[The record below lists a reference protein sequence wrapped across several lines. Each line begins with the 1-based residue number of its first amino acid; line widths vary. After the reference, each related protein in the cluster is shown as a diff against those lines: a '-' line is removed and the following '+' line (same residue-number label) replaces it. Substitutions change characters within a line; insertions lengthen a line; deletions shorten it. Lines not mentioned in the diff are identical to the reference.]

1 MIHIWRLSE
10 GGKDNLGLC
19 CSEDGLVLGTTPL
32 TERQDTRFVVRKQRE
47 IERLLDRGYRDYS
60 EQPSGLDVD
69 RLMPGLATVA
79 SALNADDLC
88 LACIAAVHLRLPD
101 LPDQFARS
109 RMEAEDVLIKSAPSD
124 GQSVNW
130 NPALHPRAGTPRNPG
145 WFAPTDGSAGEATS
159 IQTAANDDPTV
170 RSDTSPVADGESVR
184 LRPGPKRID
193 ELADFVEWLANARPK
208 DEQVIRAEIKRY
220 FYDVGDQGSAN
231 ALNSALSVVLR
242 AGTTEDD
249 RQKILDSLDV
259 FTRADPAVYAQ
270 TRDAVILGTL
280 LSAGIPSGAAADLP
294 SAAWK
299 LGWAARGNYF
309 SEQLGA
315 NLPASF
321 PVIDKWLNGV
331 ATSIKS
337 IDLNV
342 ATYQDAARLTY
353 RLNAYI
359 DNLATYEG
367 SASGVFDITPSDI
380 SGRAL
385 SLAIPKGS
393 MTAAQ
398 KAAIE
403 AARLRAQ
410 AFDVDL
416 IVTEF

>member
-1 MIHIWRLSE
+1 MVR
-10 GGKDNLGLC
+10 
-19 CSEDGLVLGTTPL
+19 
-32 TERQDTRFVVRKQRE
+32 ERHE
-47 IERLLDRGYRDYS
+47 IEQLLGRAYQADLQQTNGA
-60 EQPSGLDVD
+60 DVD

-79 SALNADDLC
+79 TALNANDPC

-101 LPDQFARS
+101 LPDHFARS
-109 RMEAEDVLIKSAPSD
+109 RMEAEDILLKSAPSD
-124 GQSVNW
+124 GQSASW
-130 NPALHPRAGTPRNPG
+130 DPALHPRTGTPPNPG
-145 WFAPTDGSAGEATS
+145 WFAPTDGSVDEAPS
-159 IQTAANDDPTV
+159 NRTAANDDPTL
-170 RSDTSPVADGESVR
+170 RSDASSVANGDWVR
-184 LRPGPKRID
+184 LRPGPTRID
-193 ELADFVEWLANARPK
+193 ELADFVEWLANARPE
-208 DEQVIRAEIKRY
+208 DEQAIRAEIKRY

-231 ALNSALSVVLR
+231 ALNSALTVILR
-242 AGTTEDD
+242 PDTTGDD
-249 RQKILDSLDV
+249 RQKILNSLDV

-280 LSAGIPSGAAADLP
+280 LSTGIPSGAAADLP

-315 NLPASF
+315 NLPPSF
-321 PVIDKWLNGV
+321 PVIDKWINGL

-337 IDLNV
+337 IDLSV

-359 DNLATYEG
+359 DKIAL
-367 SASGVFDITPSDI
+367 FDGAELGDIEIGFSDI

-385 SLAIPKGS
+385 SIAIPKGS

-398 KAAIE
+398 KATIE

-416 IVTEF
+416 IVTTF

>member
-32 TERQDTRFVVRKQRE
+32 IERQDTRFVVRKQHE

-130 NPALHPRAGTPRNPG
+130 NPALHPRAGTPPNPG

-259 FTRADPAVYAQ
+259 FTRAHPAVYAQ

-280 LSAGIPSGAAADLP
+280 LSAGIPLSAAADLP

-331 ATSIKS
+331 ATRVS
-337 IDLNV
+337 N
-342 ATYQDAARLTY
+342 
-353 RLNAYI
+353 
-359 DNLATYEG
+359 
-367 SASGVFDITPSDI
+367 PS
-380 SGRAL
+380 
-385 SLAIPKGS
+385 
-393 MTAAQ
+393 T
-398 KAAIE
+398 
-403 AARLRAQ
+403 
-410 AFDVDL
+410 
-416 IVTEF
+416 